1 VFFIN
6 TGDNYKDIQRYK
18 KNIMEKELL
27 EKFDD
32 KNAFIKVTE
41 PSPVEGSDKAA
52 LNRKANQKFNEGDIE
67 GARRIFMTT
76 GYSDGLSRTGDFYKS
91 KDRPLEALRMYWM
104 GHDKNKSQPLI
115 EQLSFVLQSL
125 IHEEEDAAAAK
136 EKRDASGKTAGDEIA
151 DDGTAEENANNTA
164 VQGEK

>member
-1 VFFIN
+1 M
-6 TGDNYKDIQRYK
+6 DK
-18 KNIMEKELL
+18 KLL

-76 GYSDGLSRTGDFYKS
+76 GYSDGLSRTGDYYKS

-104 GHDKNKSQPLI
+104 GHDKNKAQPLI
-115 EQLSFVLQSL
+115 EQLSFL
-125 IHEEEDAAAAK
+125 IQDIIHSEDEGVETDVNPVNDSDTLAQEEQE
-136 EKRDASGKTAGDEIA
+136 
-151 DDGTAEENANNTA
+151 AENDRYT
-164 VQGEK
+164 KPS